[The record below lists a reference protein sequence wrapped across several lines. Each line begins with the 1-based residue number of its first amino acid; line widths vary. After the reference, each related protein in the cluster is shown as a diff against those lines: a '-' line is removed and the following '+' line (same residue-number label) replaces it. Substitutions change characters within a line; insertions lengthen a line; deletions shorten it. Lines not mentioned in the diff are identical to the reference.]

1 MATNGTLPAHT
12 RGCPCSSTLSAVLAG
27 QGGLPL
33 DTLLLPWCLPPTLL
47 AAALCAAMQGGDDDD
62 DHEFFYVVLEL
73 PEGHLSQDETYQLIG
88 LDTPTPI
95 LKLGNAVFSV

>member
-1 MATNGTLPAHT
+1 
-12 RGCPCSSTLSAVLAG
+12 
-27 QGGLPL
+27 
-33 DTLLLPWCLPPTLL
+33 
-47 AAALCAAMQGGDDDD
+47 MQGGDDDD

-95 LKLGNAVFSV
+95 LKLGNAVFRLEYRSATKAFLLQ